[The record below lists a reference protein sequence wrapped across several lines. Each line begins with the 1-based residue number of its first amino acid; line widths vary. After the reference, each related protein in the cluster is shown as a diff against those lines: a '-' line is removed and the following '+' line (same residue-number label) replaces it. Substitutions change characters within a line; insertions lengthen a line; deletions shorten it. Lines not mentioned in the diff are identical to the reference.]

1 MRIIAGLAKGRRLVA
16 PKSFLVRPVADK
28 VKGAIFNILGNIE
41 GKTVLDLFAGSGSV
55 GLEALSRG
63 AAQTIFVDALPASL
77 EILRKN
83 ILQCGFANQASVMRG
98 RIPLILRPIA
108 RRWNRFDLVFV
119 DPPYD
124 KNLIHPTLDALLENK
139 LIDAQS
145 RVIIEHSPRES
156 PLHEGFALADQ
167 RKYGQTFVSFL
178 KPGEKL

>member
-1 MRIIAGLAKGRRLVA
+1 MRIIAGSVKGRRLSA

-28 VKGAIFNILGNIE
+28 VKGAIFNILGNIAGE
-41 GKTVLDLFAGSGSV
+41 TVLDLFAGSGSV

-63 AAQTIFVDALPASL
+63 ASRTVFVDSLPASL
-77 EILRKN
+77 EMLRKN
-83 ILQCGFANQASVMRG
+83 ILQCGFANQVSVMRG

-108 RRWNRFDLVFV
+108 SRWTKFDLVFV

-124 KNLIHPTLDALLENK
+124 KNLICPTLEALLKNK

-145 RVIIEHSPRES
+145 RVILEHSPRES
-156 PLHEGFALADQ
+156 PIHDGFILADQ

-178 KPGEKL
+178 KLGEKL